1 MHQTIRQTLIEDG
14 TIKPARD
21 AGDPTPP
28 TESDKPT
35 LRLDAS
41 GAKAAAAAI
50 AKPAPAW
57 KAERAL
63 LNGAP
68 TLTPWGVE
76 RERAA

>member
-1 MHQTIRQTLIEDG
+1 MHQTIRQRLIEDG

-21 AGDPTPP
+21 AGDPTPATP
-28 TESDKPT
+28 SLGPT

-41 GAKAAAAAI
+41 GAKAAATAI
-50 AKPAPAW
+50 AKPVPAW

-68 TLTPWGVE
+68 TVAPWMAD